1 MIPRCFPSAITLQWS
16 WDFWY
21 WNELENY
28 LPGISSVYF
37 AAVGV
42 VGGLYVCNPSSLKV
56 DILLKINLELICT
69 NAVKLPVYTSSN

>member
-1 MIPRCFPSAITLQWS
+1 MRLHYNGAGTSGTGMKLV
-16 WDFWY
+16 
-21 WNELENY
+21 NY